1 MTKEET
7 FIEVI
12 NRLKESCS
20 PERLKLLVGLLG
32 HDTIKK
38 GLLEAPASS
47 SLSYHHCFEGGLIT
61 HIHQVIKI
69 GLGFNNKL
77 INTQEFV
84 TVALLHD
91 LHKVC
96 DHEANPYYTINLLK
110 SGNQSDKKPYKVSE
124 EYGDFQK
131 YVDKHNDP
139 VLSYFTEQSVIK
151 PSGHLSLMTLIHFS
165 KALYD
170 DLTEDEKFAI
180 VNHGGAYE
188 VSGYALAGK
197 ETALQIILH
206 AADMLSSRYDTENW

>member
-12 NRLKESCS
+12 NLLKEACS
-20 PERLKLLVGLLG
+20 PARLKLLVELIG

-38 GLLEAPASS
+38 GLLEAPAST
-47 SLSYHHCFEGGLIT
+47 SLSFHHCFEGGLIT

-69 GLGFNNKL
+69 GLSFNNKL
-77 INTQEFV
+77 INPQEFV
-84 TVALLHD
+84 TAAVLHD

-96 DHEANPYYTINLLK
+96 DHEANPYYTTNILK
-110 SGNQSDKKPYKVSE
+110 NGKQSDKKPYKVSE

-131 YVDKHNDP
+131 YVRRYNDP
-139 VLSYFTEQSVIK
+139 VLSYFTEQSAIR
-151 PSGHLSLMTLIHFS
+151 PSGHLSLMTVIHFS

-180 VNHGGAYE
+180 INHGGAYE
-188 VSGYALAGK
+188 VSSYSLAGK